1 MGEITTLKPILLG
14 GEMNLKEMYEDMMN
28 SDFNK
33 LQDFINKFDELVIIL
48 RTMEN
53 KGQTRYTGEDLNI
66 LDKLDTKIELELI
79 KKEDFLE
86 LEKLIFRFM

>member
-1 MGEITTLKPILLG
+1 
-14 GEMNLKEMYEDMMN
+14 MNLKEMYEDMMN